1 LKLLGSLSLLSHV
14 PHPAAIGFVVC
25 FALGGAGYVGLHQA
39 ASAKQPIAFNHAKHI
54 SNGLGCTDC
63 HAGVQAQAKA
73 TLPTVDV
80 CIGCHQVA
88 LTSSPEEERIRTVAA
103 AGQELNW
110 VQLTQTAPHVFFSH
124 RRHVAVAHLACGECH
139 GNMEQATRPPERAFR
154 VFDMAACLNC
164 HQQHRVNAD
173 CNDCH
178 R

>member
-1 LKLLGSLSLLSHV
+1 MKLLSSLSLLSNA
-14 PHPAAIGFVVC
+14 PYATGGFVLFFV
-25 FALGGAGYVGLHQA
+25 LGGGGILGWQHLA
-39 ASAKQPIAFNHAKHI
+39 APKQPIAFNHAKHV
-54 SNGLGCTDC
+54 SNGVACTDC
-63 HAGVQAQAKA
+63 HAGVQVQAKA
-73 TLPTVDV
+73 TLPTIDV

-88 LTSSPEEERIRTVAA
+88 LTSNPEEERLRTIAA

-124 RRHVAVAHLACGECH
+124 RRHVAVAHLPCAECH
-139 GNMEQATRPPERAFR
+139 GPMEQATRPPERAFR
-154 VFDMAACLNC
+154 VFKMATCINC